1 MNMSNNPVGWFE
13 IYVSDMARA
22 KKFYESVLGIQ
33 LEKLDPPSPEIE
45 MTSFPMTMD
54 GANAS
59 GALCKMD
66 GVTPG
71 GNSVV
76 VYFVCKDCAV
86 EAARVEAAG
95 GKLQKPKMAIGDYG
109 FCAMAVD
116 SEGNTFG
123 LHSGE

>member
-1 MNMSNNPVGWFE
+1 MSANPVAWFE
-13 IYVSDMARA
+13 IHVSDMARA

-33 LEKLDPPSPEIE
+33 LEKLDSPSPEIE
-45 MTSFPMTMD
+45 MTSFPMAID

-66 GVTPG
+66 GVNPG
-71 GNSVV
+71 GNSVI

-86 EAARVEAAG
+86 EASRVEAAG
-95 GKLQKPKMAIGDYG
+95 GKLQNSKMAIGDYG

-116 SEGNTFG
+116 TEGNTFG
-123 LHSGE
+123 LHSCE